1 MTTLTAH
8 TSRGAARILVVAA
21 LATCAV
27 ATSLSLPTT
36 ASAVAKSSSWSA
48 YGWPVKPF
56 NRQHPIRGGFG
67 DPRTMFFVPPTTNG
81 VLTGDG
87 SFTFHFG
94 VDISAPDGTKVYPV
108 VSGTVSTVHVD
119 WVGVDTGDG
128 RSFQYWHIQPAV
140 TVGAKVEA
148 DRTVLGKILKGQ
160 EHVHFTESDNHRVVN
175 PLQSGHLTPYKDAT
189 RPEVDAIT
197 FRATDLGRDLMPNF
211 LRGSIELIAEAYDTP
226 AIPVPGSWK
235 GMPISPALLTWHLQ
249 TLAGRAV
256 GSTRVAADFRRVIP
270 PNPQFWSY
278 YARGTYQNQ
287 SVFKPH
293 YSYAQPGCFLFKL
306 TRGPFDTRSV
316 PDGIYDLVVTATD
329 NRGNHSSSSRRI
341 TIHNRPGWQGGNA

>member
-8 TSRGAARILVVAA
+8 ISRSAARILAVAA

-27 ATSLSLPTT
+27 ATSLFLPTT
-36 ASAVAKSSSWSA
+36 AAAVSKSAAWSS

-56 NRQHPIRGGFG
+56 DRQHPIRGGFG
-67 DPRTMFFVPPTTNG
+67 DPRTMFWSPPTTSG

-140 TVGAKVEA
+140 SVGQKVEV
-148 DRTVLGKILKGQ
+148 DQTVLGSILKGQ
-160 EHVHFTESDNHRVVN
+160 EHVHFTEIDNHRIVN
-175 PLQSGHLTPYKDAT
+175 PVQARHLTPYADVTK
-189 RPEVDAIT
+189 PEVDAIA

-211 LRGSIELIAEAYDTP
+211 LRGGVEMIAEAYDTP
-226 AIPVPGSWK
+226 SLPVPGAWH
-235 GMPISPALLTWHLQ
+235 GMPVAPALLTWHLQ
-249 TLAGRAV
+249 TLAGREIGGTHVAV
-256 GSTRVAADFRRVIP
+256 DFRRVIP
-270 PNPQFWSY
+270 PNPEFWSY
-278 YARGTYQNQ
+278 YARGTYQNM

-306 TRGPFDTRSV
+306 TRGKFDTRSV
-316 PDGIYDLVVTATD
+316 PDGIYDLVVTAAD
-329 NRGNHSSSSRRI
+329 IRGNHSSSSRRI
-341 TIHNRPGWQGGNA
+341 TIHNRPGWLGAGA